1 MKHSAHRDVRR
12 YVRTIQKSALVVGSI
27 ACGLLWSLVSRSVG
41 LGFMAGV
48 LVSVINFQLMSV
60 DALDMVGKQPKK
72 ARSFIISRYALRYA
86 IMFGF
91 IAVIVTRTDLNVVA
105 SFIGIFFVQFVLVGE
120 RVLSHVRMNVK
131 PTRRG

>member
-1 MKHSAHRDVRR
+1 MKYPAHHDIRR
-12 YVRTIQKSALVVGSI
+12 YVRTIQKSALFFGGMAGGV
-27 ACGLLWSLVSRSVG
+27 LWFLVSRSVG
-41 LGFMAGV
+41 LGFISGV

-60 DALDMVGKQPKK
+60 DALDMVDKQPRK
-72 ARSFIISRYALRYA
+72 ARSFIIGRYALRYV

-91 IAVIVTRTDLNVVA
+91 LAVIVTRTDLSVVA

-120 RVLSHVRMNVK
+120 QVLSRIRMNVK